1 MQKKYLCSFGD
12 MRLNLSALRYY
23 QQALNMNVFDDI
35 FIYNECSLN
44 LNFRNKMKDKM
55 YINAGGGSSNGLMCF
70 TIIFILSMILKV

>member
-1 MQKKYLCSFGD
+1 

-55 YINAGGGSSNGLMCF
+55 YINAGGGE
-70 TIIFILSMILKV
+70 